1 MAGRINGFVQVKA
14 VAKYRIRIDKVLHR
28 ALEGLILTTEISTI
42 DEVNTEAD
50 VALSQTDKFKN
61 LKNLGLDFIKL

>member
-1 MAGRINGFVQVKA
+1 VAGRINGFVQVKA

-50 VALSQTDKFKN
+50 
-61 LKNLGLDFIKL
+61 